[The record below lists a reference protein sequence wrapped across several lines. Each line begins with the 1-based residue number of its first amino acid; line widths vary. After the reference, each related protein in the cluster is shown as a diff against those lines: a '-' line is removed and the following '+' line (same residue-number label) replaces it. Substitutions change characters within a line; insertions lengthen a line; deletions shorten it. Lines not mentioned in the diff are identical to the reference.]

1 MLFWTVAAALTVAT
15 LVLIVRPLLA
25 PRAAA
30 ADSRAGHELE
40 VYRDQMQEV
49 DRDLARGLISPAQ
62 AQAAKA
68 EIGRRMLAVADTSAD
83 PASATPPRSA
93 RLLAGLLALALPL
106 GALAVYGSLGR
117 PTLPAMPL
125 AERNLEKEQ
134 GGPPQNVLAAVDKL
148 RKQLEEQPDDPQGWF
163 ILGQAYSRMGRQ
175 GEAAEA
181 LRKAAAL
188 AKDDTDIQG
197 FYGEVLTD
205 ANGGTVTEEARL
217 AFETILKK
225 DAKDPRARFYLALA
239 RYQAGDLRDALDRWR
254 ALLAE
259 SAADAPWV
267 PVVRSQIAE
276 VAKALN
282 LDPATVT
289 PQPLPAAQPPAQPP
303 AQLSAPAPGAG
314 AAPQEMNPQ
323 DRDQMIRGMVASLAS
338 RLETDPTDLE
348 GWLKLI
354 RSYSVLGEK
363 EKALE
368 AARKAK
374 ERAPERPDILVA
386 YASALLSAL
395 PRDQVA
401 GNAAMPA
408 EVTAALRQALAG
420 EPGNRDALWLL
431 GLDAAGTG
439 RKDEAADLWGR
450 LLAQFKPS
458 DPEYPLLR
466 ARLDQLKSGG

>member
-25 PRAAA
+25 PRAAP
-30 ADSRAGHELE
+30 ADGRAGHELA

-49 DRDLARGLISPAQ
+49 DRDLARGLINAAQ

-68 EIGRRMLAVADTSAD
+68 EIGRRMLAVADSTSVETT
-83 PASATPPRSA
+83 ATPPRSA
-93 RLLAGLLALALPL
+93 KLLAGLLALALPL
-106 GALAVYGSLGR
+106 GALAVYGTLGR
-117 PTLPAMPL
+117 PALPAMPL
-125 AERNLEKEQ
+125 AERNLEKER

-148 RKQLEEQPDDPQGWF
+148 RKQLEEQPDDAQGWF

-188 AKDDTDIQG
+188 AKDDADIQG

-205 ANGGTVTEEARL
+205 ANGGTVSEEART
-217 AFETILKK
+217 AFETILAK

-254 ALLAE
+254 GLLAD
-259 SAADAPWV
+259 SPADAPWV
-267 PVVRSQIAE
+267 AVVRSQIAE

-289 PQPLPAAQPPAQPP
+289 PQTQPAAQVSAPPPAT
-303 AQLSAPAPGAG
+303 AG
-314 AAPQEMNPQ
+314 TAPQDMSPQ
-323 DRDQMIRGMVASLAS
+323 DRDQMIRGMVASLAA
-338 RLETDPTDLE
+338 RLEADPSDVD
-348 GWLKLI
+348 GWLKLA
-354 RSYSVLGEK
+354 RSYGVLGEK
-363 EKALE
+363 EKAVE

-374 ERAPERPDILVA
+374 DHAQQRPDVLVA
-386 YASALLSAL
+386 YATALLTAQPKEQL
-395 PRDQVA
+395 A
-401 GNAAMPA
+401 ANAAMPV
-408 EVTAALRQALAG
+408 EVTAALRQALTGDPA
-420 EPGNRDALWLL
+420 NRDALWLL

-439 RKDEAADLWGR
+439 RKDEAAELWGR
-450 LLAQFKPS
+450 LLTQFKPT
-458 DPEYPLLR
+458 DPEYGLLR
-466 ARLDQLKSGG
+466 TRLDQLKAGG

>member
-30 ADSRAGHELE
+30 ADGRAGHELE

-49 DRDLARGLISPAQ
+49 DRDLARGLINATQ

-68 EIGRRMLAVADTSAD
+68 EIGRRMLAVADTSAA
-83 PASATPPRSA
+83 PETAAPPRSA

-205 ANGGTVTEEARL
+205 ANGGTVAEEARL
-217 AFETILKK
+217 AFEAILKK

-254 ALLAE
+254 ALMAE

-282 LDPATVT
+282 LDPAAVT
-289 PQPLPAAQPPAQPP
+289 PQPLPATQPA
-303 AQLSAPAPGAG
+303 APAPGAG
-314 AAPQEMNPQ
+314 AAPQDMTPQ

-338 RLETDPTDLE
+338 RLESDPSDVE

-374 ERAPERPDILVA
+374 ERAPQRPDILVA

-395 PRDQVA
+395 PKDQVA